1 MRPMNNI
8 TYKIIAS
15 YRISGD
21 DAQRYNEIY
30 SELEKIA
37 QTYGGVHD
45 ATTSTYLFSHWNLAG
60 IKKDI
65 MDIYIEQK
73 ITFDKNDSLR
83 LFVMNTMEVHSIK
96 YRTTSGTIFL
106 RWDRESFDEYM
117 GGVN

>member
-37 QTYGGVHD
+37 LAYGGVHD
-45 ATTSTYLFSHWNLAG
+45 STTSTYLFSHWNLEG
-60 IKKDI
+60 IKQRI
-65 MDIYIEQK
+65 LDIYVKQQK
-73 ITFDKNDSLR
+73 AFDTEDSLR

-96 YRTTSGTIFL
+96 YEIEPGVNKL
-106 RWDRESFDEYM
+106 WWERESFDEYKNS
-117 GGVN
+117 VN